1 MLNLKVAKMTGII
14 SYMLNQEDNRGILI
28 SWIETNIDNWHTAIT
43 DLMVVKLTETNS
55 LYAT

>member
-1 MLNLKVAKMTGII
+1 MTGII
-14 SYMLNQEDNRGILI
+14 SYMLNQEYNKGIVI
-28 SWIETNIDNWHTAIT
+28 SWIETNIDNWHTDII